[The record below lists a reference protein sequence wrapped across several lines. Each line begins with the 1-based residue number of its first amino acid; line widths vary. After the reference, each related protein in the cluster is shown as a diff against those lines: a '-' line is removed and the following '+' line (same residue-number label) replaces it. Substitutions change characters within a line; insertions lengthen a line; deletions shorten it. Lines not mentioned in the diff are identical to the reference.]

1 MCALR
6 IWVLQLVAIVE
17 NGADVTVGLANGRDQ
32 GIGRAC
38 IDNEAITVLRQPE
51 CRKGSRKE
59 AEEGYEDVEDSH
71 EDGVVRR
78 KMGTS
83 QAMRQIYRSMES
95 ASYPWTC
102 ITSVNTLQLCHT
114 YRNRLS
120 SLR

>member
-1 MCALR
+1 MYLSINLSASQPSQGKGVGRSIRTTDRLSRNRSTPQSRADMCALR

-59 AEEGYEDVEDSH
+59 AEEG
-71 EDGVVRR
+71 
-78 KMGTS
+78 
-83 QAMRQIYRSMES
+83 
-95 ASYPWTC
+95 
-102 ITSVNTLQLCHT
+102 
-114 YRNRLS
+114 
-120 SLR
+120 